1 MLLKGFVGTGILFM
15 GKAFFN
21 GGIVFS
27 TIVLLAIAMISLWS
41 FLLLTKTYL
50 VVPGSF
56 GDIGGA
62 LYGNYMR
69 LTILASIA
77 FSQIGFVAGECG
89 PLRVL
94 HSRADVPSLHHL
106 HRREHAGVRVGGD
119 RLQDIHRDALSHL
132 CPVDHLHA
140 SRHDPQPRQ
149 AFGDGPRG

>member
-77 FSQIGFVAGECG
+77 FSQIGFVAGECTRWF
-89 PLRVL
+89 LRRRVDEL
-94 HSRADVPSLHHL
+94 TSQRTPSSSPRTC
-106 HRREHAGVRVGGD
+106 RRSCWR
-119 RLQDIHRDALSHL
+119 
-132 CPVDHLHA
+132 
-140 SRHDPQPRQ
+140 
-149 AFGDGPRG
+149 